1 MINLTIN
8 NKKIS
13 VEEGATIL
21 EAAKQNNI
29 LIPTMCYL
37 ENVHKFGSCRI
48 CVVEQEGAKNLQA
61 SCITPATE
69 GMVIHTNS
77 KRVRDARRVIYELMI
92 SDHPKDCLKCGR
104 NRNCEFQE
112 LGELIQI
119 ENSRFEGERSKE
131 YIDDTSPSIVRDASK
146 CILCRRCVT
155 ICNEVQGVGI
165 LNSQF
170 RGFSTVVSPGGELP
184 LNSSACTFCGQCTTV
199 CPVDALKEKDAT
211 RKVWEALLDP
221 KKTVVIQ
228 TAPAIRAALGEEFD
242 YEPGTSVTGKMTS
255 ALKEMKFDYVFDT
268 NFAADLTI
276 LEEGTELLKRLAL
289 YFYGKGLITKEQL
302 DKTGFGETEHE
313 EHKGNSK
320 NKGHAEEPPV
330 LPMITSCSPGWINY
344 IEHFYPGQLG
354 NLSSC
359 KSPHMMLGALIKSY
373 FAPKI
378 GVDPKDVFVVSVM
391 PCTAKKYEITRPEMV
406 NGGYPNVDAV
416 ITTRELARMIKD
428 AGIDFTEL
436 PDTPFDNPLGLSTGA
451 ADIFGVPGGVME
463 AALRTVYEV
472 VTGRELPFE
481 QLHVKPIQ
489 GLARIKAADIT
500 IEDAKEEW
508 SFLNGVTVK
517 IATTSGLLG
526 ASELMEAVKAGESP
540 YHFIE
545 VMGCPGG
552 CISGGGQP
560 RLTDTAK
567 RLKRI
572 QALYTEDEGKQYRK
586 SHENPYIQKLYE
598 EYLGHPLGHLS
609 HELLHTTYT
618 QKSAY

>member
-1 MINLTIN
+1 MVNLTIN
-8 NKKIS
+8 NKQIS
-13 VEEGATIL
+13 VAEGTTIL
-21 EAAKQNNI
+21 EAAKQHNI

-37 ENVHKFGSCRI
+37 ENVHQYGSCRI
-48 CVVEQEGAKNLQA
+48 CVVEQAGAKNLQA
-61 SCITPATE
+61 SCITVATE
-69 GMVIHTNS
+69 GMVIQTNT
-77 KRVRDARRVIYELMI
+77 KRVRDARKVIYELMI
-92 SDHPKDCLKCGR
+92 SDHPKDCLKCAR
-104 NRNCEFQE
+104 NRSCEFQE

-119 ENSRFEGERSKE
+119 DSSRFEGEKSKE

-155 ICNEVQGVGI
+155 VCNDIQGVNI
-165 LNSQF
+165 LNPQF
-170 RGFSTVVSPGGELP
+170 RGFATVVSPGQDLP

-211 RKVWEALLDP
+211 EVVWKALQDP
-221 KKTVVIQ
+221 TKTVVIQ
-228 TAPAIRAALGEEFD
+228 TAPAIRAALGEEFG
-242 YEPGTSVTGKMTS
+242 YEPGNCVTGQMAS
-255 ALKEMKFDYVFDT
+255 ALKEMNFNYVFDT

-276 LEEGTELLKRLAL
+276 LEEGTELLKRLTQ
-289 YFYGKGLITKEQL
+289 YFYKNGLIDKKQL
-302 DKTGFGETEHE
+302 AKTGFSEPEET
-313 EHKGNSK
+313 
-320 NKGHAEEPPV
+320 PT

-344 IEHFYPGQLG
+344 IEHFYPDQLD

-378 GVDPKDVFVVSVM
+378 DVDPKNVFVVSVM
-391 PCTAKKYEITRPEMV
+391 PCTAKKYEIARPEMV
-406 NGGYPNVDAV
+406 NDGVPNVDAV
-416 ITTRELARMIKD
+416 LTTRELAKMIKD
-428 AGIDFTEL
+428 AGIDFNQL
-436 PDTPFDNPLGLSTGA
+436 PETDFDNPLGLSTGA

-463 AALRTVYEV
+463 AALRTVYEL

-489 GLARIKAADIT
+489 GLERIKHAEFL

-508 SFLNGVTVK
+508 NFLNGVTVR
-517 IATTSGLLG
+517 IATTSGLKG
-526 ASELMEAVKAGESP
+526 ASELLEAVKAGESP

-560 RLTDTAK
+560 RLTDNAK

-586 SHENPYIQKLYE
+586 SHDNPYITKLYD
-598 EYLGHPLGHLS
+598 EYLGHPLGHIS

-618 QKSAY
+618 RKSKY

>member
-1 MINLTIN
+1 MKMVNLTIN
-8 NKKIS
+8 NKQIS
-13 VEEGATIL
+13 VAEGTTIL
-21 EAAKQNNI
+21 EAAKQHNI
-29 LIPTMCYL
+29 LIPSMCYL
-37 ENVHKFGSCRI
+37 ENVHQYGSCRI

-61 SCITPATE
+61 SCITVATE
-69 GMVIHTNS
+69 GMVIHTNT
-77 KRVRDARRVIYELMI
+77 KRVRDARKVIYELMI
-92 SDHPKDCLKCGR
+92 SDHPKDCLKCAR
-104 NRNCEFQE
+104 NRSCEFQE

-119 ENSRFEGERSKE
+119 DSSRFEGEKSKE

-155 ICNEVQGVGI
+155 VCNDVQGVSI
-165 LNSQF
+165 LNPQF
-170 RGFSTVVSPGGELP
+170 RGFATVVSPGLDLP

-211 RKVWEALLDP
+211 AAVWKALQDP
-221 KKTVVIQ
+221 TKTVVIQ
-228 TAPAIRAALGEEFD
+228 TAPAIRAALGEEFG
-242 YEPGTSVTGKMTS
+242 YEPGNCVTGQMAS
-255 ALKEMKFDYVFDT
+255 ALKEMNFNYVFDT

-276 LEEGTELLKRLAL
+276 LEEGTELLKRLAQ
-289 YFYGKGLITKEQL
+289 YFFKNGLIDKKQL
-302 DKTGFGETEHE
+302 DKTGFSEPGEMPT
-313 EHKGNSK
+313 
-320 NKGHAEEPPV
+320 

-344 IEHFYPGQLG
+344 IEHFYPDQLD

-378 GVDPKDVFVVSVM
+378 GIDPKDVFVVSVM
-391 PCTAKKYEITRPEMV
+391 PCTAKKYEISRPEMV
-406 NGGYPNVDAV
+406 NDGVPNVDAV
-416 ITTRELARMIKD
+416 LTTRELAKMIKD
-428 AGIDFTEL
+428 AGIEFDQLPETE
-436 PDTPFDNPLGLSTGA
+436 FDNPLGLSTGA

-472 VTGRELPFE
+472 VTGRELPFDH
-481 QLHVKPIQ
+481 LHVKPIQ
-489 GLARIKAADIT
+489 GLERIKSAEFT
-500 IEDAKEEW
+500 IEDAKPEW
-508 SFLNGVTVK
+508 SFLNGVTVR
-517 IATTSGLLG
+517 IAATSGLKG
-526 ASELMEAVKAGESP
+526 ASELLEGIKDGESP

-560 RLTDTAK
+560 RLTDNAK

-586 SHENPYIQKLYE
+586 SHENPYITKLYD
-598 EYLGHPLGHLS
+598 EYLGHPLGHIS

-618 QKSAY
+618 RKSKY